1 MLKSQR
7 KITLAESV
15 SLFLTD
21 RKSRGY
27 TQGTLRFYRD
37 KLTLF
42 QRWSAT
48 QGIVHLDE
56 ITPHTLRA
64 YFVSLIDRGN
74 SQGAQNA
81 AARGIRAFLRWCEAE
96 ELITT
101 PPLRNVTIPKP
112 PKNILPAL
120 TPDEV
125 QRLLAV
131 APDARATATVYFLL
145 DAGVR
150 IGEFVALNGEDID
163 LATGQVIVRMG
174 KGGKTRLVRISSA
187 TRRALI
193 VYYKAAGWAEG
204 DTPVWR
210 NERTE
215 KRLTVSGV
223 RRILAGM
230 GREAKVKGAYPHQFR
245 RTFAVW
251 MLRRGVNLYTLA
263 RVMGHSGI
271 EVLRRYLPLVEDD
284 VATAHEM
291 ASIVDHYLR
300 GSIRK

>member
-1 MLKSQR
+1 MKTQHN
-7 KITLAESV
+7 ITLAESV
-15 SLFLTD
+15 SLFLAD
-21 RKSRGY
+21 RRARGY
-27 TQGTLRFYRD
+27 ASGTSRFYRD

-42 QRWSAT
+42 QRWCAT
-48 QGIVHLDE
+48 QGIVHLDD

-64 YFVSLIDRGN
+64 YFISLIDRGN
-74 SQGAQNA
+74 TPGAQNA
-81 AARGIRAFLRWCEAE
+81 AARGIRAFLRWCAVE
-96 ELITT
+96 ELTT
-101 PPLRNVTIPKP
+101 ATPLHNVFMPKP

-131 APDARATATVYFLL
+131 APDARARATVYFLL
-145 DAGVR
+145 DTGIR

-174 KGGKTRLVRISSA
+174 KGGKTRLVRISSSS
-187 TRRALI
+187 RRALI
-193 VYYKAAGWAEG
+193 AYYKAAGWAERE
-204 DTPVWR
+204 TPVWR

-215 KRLTVSGV
+215 GRLTVSGA
-223 RRILAGM
+223 RRILASM
-230 GREAKVKGAYPHQFR
+230 GKEAQVKGANPHQFR

-284 VATAHEM
+284 VTTAHEQ
-291 ASIVDHYLR
+291 ASIVDHYLHGR
-300 GSIRK
+300 AKK

>member
-1 MLKSQR
+1 MPSQR
-7 KITLAESV
+7 RITLAESV
-15 SLFLTD
+15 SLFLAD

-27 TQGTLRFYRD
+27 ASGTLRFYRD

-42 QRWSAT
+42 QRWCAR
-48 QGIVHLDE
+48 QGIDHLDD

-81 AARGIRAFLRWCEAE
+81 AARGIRAFLRWCAAE

-101 PPLRNVTIPKP
+101 PPLRNVSIPKP
-112 PKNILPAL
+112 PKNVLPAF

-131 APDARATATVYFLL
+131 APDARARATVYFLL
-145 DAGVR
+145 DTGIR

-174 KGGKTRLVRISSA
+174 KGGRTRIVRISSS

-193 VYYKAAGWAEG
+193 AYYKAAGWAEG
-204 DTPVWR
+204 ETPVWR

-215 KRLTVSGV
+215 GRLTVSGA

-230 GREAKVKGAYPHQFR
+230 GREAKVKGANPHQFR

-251 MLRRGVNLYTLA
+251 MLRRSVNLYTLA

-284 VATAHEM
+284 VTTAHEQ
-291 ASIVDHYLR
+291 ASIVDHFLHGR
-300 GSIRK
+300 EKRK